1 MNTTLLIHSK
11 HTLDFGDFQ
20 DYLEIPNLVLD
31 FISEM
36 PESIHWYFHRE
47 GTSTTLFA
55 ITSNL
60 QDTYEVSI
68 DNLASYDDLKFFPYL
83 VDSLAKF
90 LQGEVDIEN
99 LYEEV
104 DEEVMR
110 AHTVIVNCTPL
121 GMHPYEKEM
130 PAIPYKYLTEAHLLY
145 DCIYNPEKTLFL
157 QMGEEHG
164 CRVKNGLEMLHMQA
178 DAAWE
183 IWYKS

>member
-60 QDTYEVSI
+60 QGTYEVSI

-90 LQGEVDIEN
+90 LQGEVDIDN
-99 LYEEV
+99 L
-104 DEEVMR
+104 
-110 AHTVIVNCTPL
+110 
-121 GMHPYEKEM
+121 
-130 PAIPYKYLTEAHLLY
+130 
-145 DCIYNPEKTLFL
+145 
-157 QMGEEHG
+157 
-164 CRVKNGLEMLHMQA
+164 
-178 DAAWE
+178 
-183 IWYKS
+183 